1 MFVSHVASYNDNIL
15 LGTKATT
22 ADDNFDP
29 KHPLYQ
35 AIAQLSE
42 LRKQYPILRRGQY
55 QDRFYQADK
64 DMFAFARVDPE
75 TGAEFLMVFNSG
87 EQAQTIN
94 VTQEGKRYRLM
105 TTWPDVVVPSIE
117 DAAQAAS
124 AELTVTLPRLSY
136 AIYTTAS

>member
-1 MFVSHVASYNDNIL
+1 
-15 LGTKATT
+15 
-22 ADDNFDP
+22 
-29 KHPLYQ
+29 
-35 AIAQLSE
+35 
-42 LRKQYPILRRGQY
+42 
-55 QDRFYQADK
+55 
-64 DMFAFARVDPE
+64 
-75 TGAEFLMVFNSG
+75 MVFNSG

-117 DAAQAAS
+117 DITQASS